1 MKKVIIAEKPDMAR
15 AFASHLFGNNYEKNK
30 HDFQKGDTIITWS
43 YGHILNMAN
52 PEIYDE
58 SFKDWQN
65 YPIYPSIN
73 TKDWLMTVPKSHVEH
88 FKAIKELLKT
98 ANEVIHGGDPDRE
111 GQLLIDEILHY
122 CKYKGPVKR
131 LLVSAKDEVSLQR
144 AFNSLDDNSKYKPL
158 YYAGLGRQ
166 RADWLIGMN
175 LSRAYTKNASK
186 AGFRETFRIGRVK
199 TPTLM
204 LVVNREQEIKA
215 FKKSLYYTLEGTFKK
230 DGVTF
235 TAQHVPKD
243 AILDPYDRVSDKSLL
258 EPIIDKF
265 NNATASISF
274 IETKNGKTN
283 PPLPHSLDTLQ
294 VLANKQ
300 FGYSPKDVL
309 KHVQSMYEKA
319 FVTYPRSD
327 CQYIPTSQQADAVT
341 ILPMLAKHL
350 NMPMMAA
357 ADTSLKSKAFNDD
370 KITAHHAIIPTTKSP
385 SGLSKEEENIYS
397 LIALQY
403 AMQFFLPE
411 TFKKTSFEITISNE
425 LFKGSGKEI
434 IDLGFKVLLAKN
446 KETND
451 TNDDTESMVLP
462 ILATN
467 DTLEAM
473 SFSIKD
479 RETTPPKRFT
489 EGSLIK
495 AMAEIYKYVDVNNP
509 NKERL
514 KDLKGIGTSATR
526 DTIIEELQQTE
537 SHGRKVTPYIIK
549 KGKELIPTAWGELYV
564 SIIDPRL
571 TKPDTTAEMEAMLSD
586 VEHGQA
592 NLDDYLNE
600 MIHLIDASISH
611 ANTTNYPRPLVTDNE
626 PIIECPYCQKGH
638 LLKKKMK
645 SKDVYFYICS
655 NESCVSPITGKKVFY
670 KASKNGPVLVKC
682 TNCQTLLEERKGKNG
697 LFWACPKCKKTYSD
711 NKGLPNLNAK
721 SQQKG

>member
-1 MKKVIIAEKPDMAR
+1 MKNSKVIIAEKPDMAR
-15 AFASHLFGNNYEKNK
+15 AFASHLFGSSFERNK
-30 HDFQKGDTIITWS
+30 HYFKKDNTIITWS

-52 PEIYDE
+52 PELYDE

-65 YPIYPSIN
+65 YPIYPSVN
-73 TKDWLMTVPKSHVEH
+73 TKDWIMTVPKTHVEH

-98 ANEVIHGGDPDRE
+98 ATEVIHGGDPDRE

-131 LLVSAKDEVSLQR
+131 LLVSAKDEISLQR
-144 AFNSLDDNSKYKPL
+144 AFDNLEDNNKYKPL

-204 LVVNREQEIKA
+204 LVVKREQEIKA
-215 FKKSLYYTLEGTFKK
+215 FKKSLYYTLEGSFKK

-235 TAQHVPKD
+235 NAQHVPKD
-243 AILDPYDRVSDKSLL
+243 TILDAYDRVSDKNLL
-258 EPIIDKF
+258 VPIIDKF
-265 NNATASISF
+265 SAATPSISF
-274 IETKNGKTN
+274 IETKKGKTN

-294 VLANKQ
+294 VLANKR

-309 KHVQSMYEKA
+309 KHVQNMYEKA

-327 CQYIPTSQQADAVT
+327 CQYIPLSQHEDAKT

-350 NMPMMAA
+350 NLPMITS
-357 ADTSLKSKAFNDD
+357 ADMTLKSKAFDD
-370 KITAHHAIIPTTKSP
+370 SKITAHHAIIPTTKTP
-385 SGLSKEEENIYS
+385 SGLSDEETNIYS

-403 AMQFFLPE
+403 AMQFFPPE
-411 TFKKTSFEITISNE
+411 VFKKTTFEISIANE

-434 IDLGFKVLLAKN
+434 LSLGFKVLLSKDSE
-446 KETND
+446 ETTDESVSSLLPSLVQND
-451 TNDDTESMVLP
+451 T
-462 ILATN
+462 I
-467 DTLEAM
+467 EALQ
-473 SFSIKD
+473 FTIKD

-495 AMAEIYKYVDVNNP
+495 AMSEIYKFVDANNP

-514 KDLKGIGTSATR
+514 KELKGIGTSATR

-537 SHGRKVTPYIIK
+537 SHGRKVTPYMKK
-549 KGKELIPTAWGELYV
+549 KGKELIPTEWGELYV
-564 SIIDPRL
+564 STIDQRL

-592 NLDDYLNE
+592 NLEDYLKE
-600 MIHLIDASISH
+600 MVQLIDASISH
-611 ANTTNYPRPLVTDNE
+611 ANTTSYPRPIATDKD
-626 PIIECPYCQKGH
+626 PIFKCPYCESGH

-655 NESCVSPITGKKVFY
+655 NEDCVSPITNKKVFY
-670 KASKNGPVLVKC
+670 KAGKNGPVLVKC
-682 TNCQTLLEERKGKNG
+682 NDCQTLLEERKGKNG
-697 LFWACPKCKKTYSD
+697 LFWACPQCKKTYSD
-711 NKGLPNLNAK
+711 KNGLPDLNTK
-721 SQQKG
+721 STKKG